1 MLKNSFCHFLFVPL
15 HLVLYTNMDKIILDN
30 KCILVTGATGFIG
43 SNLVK
48 RLFMDLKG
56 ATIVGIDN
64 MNNYYDVS
72 LKEYR
77 LKELEQLSV
86 CPKVLPSGN
95 KWFFVKGDIADK
107 ATIDKLFAEYH
118 FDIVVNL
125 AAQAGVRYSIENPDA
140 YIMSNMM
147 GFYNILEAC
156 RHNPV
161 NHLVYA
167 SSSSVYGGNKKVPF
181 STDDRV
187 DNPVSLYAATKKSN
201 ELFAHCYSKLYNIP
215 TTGLRF
221 FTVYG
226 PAGRPDMAYFG
237 FTNKLLKGET
247 IQIFNYGNCRRDFTY
262 VDDIVEGIVRVMAG
276 APEKKTGDDGLPL
289 PPYAV
294 YNIGGGQP
302 ENLLDFV
309 NILQEELVRA
319 GVLPEDYDFE
329 AHKKLVPMQPGD
341 VPTTY
346 ADAEA
351 LERDFGF
358 TPKITLREG
367 LRKFA
372 EWYKQYY
379 C

>member
-1 MLKNSFCHFLFVPL
+1 MQFVQFVFRKKENMQKIELNSK
-15 HLVLYTNMDKIILDN
+15 T
-30 KCILVTGATGFIG
+30 ILVTGAAGFIG
-43 SNLVK
+43 SNLVQ
-48 RLFMDLKG
+48 RLYKDVKG
-56 ATIVGIDN
+56 ATIIGIDN
-64 MNNYYDVS
+64 MNDYYDVR

-77 LKELEQLSV
+77 LDELQKNV
-86 CPKVLPSGN
+86 QDGITWK
-95 KWFFVKGDIADK
+95 FIKGDIADRK
-107 ATIDKLFAEYH
+107 AIDNIFSQYKPAV
-118 FDIVVNL
+118 VVNL
-125 AAQAGVRYSIENPDA
+125 AAQAGVRYSITNPDA
-140 YIMSNMM
+140 YIQSNMI

-156 RHNPV
+156 RNNPV
-161 NHLVYA
+161 EHLVYA
-167 SSSSVYGGNKKVPF
+167 SSSSIYGGNKKVPF

-201 ELFAHCYSKLYNIP
+201 ELFAHCYSKLYDIP
-215 TTGLRF
+215 STGLRF

-262 VDDIVEGIVRVMAG
+262 VDDIVEGIVRVMQG
-276 APEKKTGDDGLPL
+276 APERKKGEDGLPI

-319 GVLPEDYDFE
+319 RVLPKDFDFE
-329 AHKKLVPMQPGD
+329 AHKQLVPMQPGD

-346 ADAEA
+346 ADATA
-351 LERDFGF
+351 LERDYGF
-358 TPKITLREG
+358 TPKISLREG
-367 LRKFA
+367 LRHFA
-372 EWYKQYY
+372 QWYKEFYPKSVIRTSL
-379 C
+379 CCMA